1 MNARSMNRWLK
12 SGIGLFI
19 VSILALPIVVNG
31 CGGGGGASGS
41 LIGRFMPQA
50 PSALIGMAR
59 DAEFVCGEPSVQ
71 DLTAGRSTLIGT
83 ITISNDED
91 FLYVT
96 FQTDDPWVL
105 GTTHV
110 HVGFHIDD
118 VPKAG
123 NGQPIPG
130 QFDYAHERDV
140 EGGEPAVTE
149 DEYAIPFTDL
159 GLESGEC
166 DVQLFIWAH
175 AEAFQLDDDDVVIV
189 EETAF
194 GGDTPGDGT
203 PRWFFLAEY
212 TLQCCENGGG
222 GGDFRTQT
230 QGGWGTVCQGNNP
243 GCYRDMWFDT
253 AFPSGIVLGCDMGFV
268 ATFTSSQAVEDFLPT
283 GGTPGALTSDV
294 TDPTGTTDAGVLLA
308 QLLALELSVGF
319 DLFDPDFSVSE
330 QALIDQIVCNTG
342 TGCDGMT
349 IEELLEEANI
359 VVGGCVGSTGLSAG
373 DLADCLML
381 VNENYVDGEVDLG
394 MVCTFPTIQI

>member
-1 MNARSMNRWLK
+1 M
-12 SGIGLFI
+12 G
-19 VSILALPIVVNG
+19 G
-31 CGGGGGASGS
+31 CGGGASGS
-41 LIGRFMPQA
+41 LMGRFLPQA
-50 PSALIGMAR
+50 PSALIGIAR
-59 DAEFVCGEPSVQ
+59 NAEFVCGDPSVQ
-71 DLTAGRSTLIGT
+71 DLTAGQNIDIGS

-91 FLYVT
+91 FLYVA
-96 FQTDDPWVL
+96 FETDDPWVL

-166 DVQLFIWAH
+166 DVPLFIWAH
-175 AEAFQLDDDDVVIV
+175 AESFQLDGDDVVIA

-194 GGDTPGDGT
+194 GGDTPCEDT
-203 PRWFFLAEY
+203 PRWCFLAEY

-222 GGDFRTQT
+222 DFRTQT
-230 QGGWGTVCQGNNP
+230 QGGWGTMCQGSNP
-243 GCYRDMWFDT
+243 GCYRDLWFDT
-253 AFPSGIVLGCDMGFV
+253 AFPGGIVLGCDFT
-268 ATFTSSQAVEDFLPT
+268 ATFTSSQAVENFLPT
-283 GGTPGALTSDV
+283 GGTPGALTSNV

-308 QLLALELSVGF
+308 QLLALKLSVGF
-319 DLFDPDFSVSE
+319 DLADPDFSVSE
-330 QALIDQIVCNTG
+330 QALIDQVVCNTG

-349 IEELLEEANI
+349 IEELLVEANL
-359 VVGGCVGSTGLSAG
+359 VVGGCTGSTGLSAS

-381 VNENYVDGEVDLG
+381 VNEKFVDGEVDLG
-394 MVCTFPTIQI
+394 MVCAPPMP

>member
-1 MNARSMNRWLK
+1 MNARTKNYWLK
-12 SGIGLFI
+12 SSVGLFI
-19 VSILALPIVVNG
+19 ASVLALPLVVAG
-31 CGGGGGASGS
+31 CGGGDGPFG

-50 PSALIGMAR
+50 PSALIGIAR
-59 DAEFVCGEPSVQ
+59 GADFVCGEPVVQ
-71 DLTAGRSTLIGT
+71 ELTAGQTIDIGS
-83 ITISNDED
+83 ISISNDEN
-91 FLYVT
+91 FLYVK
-96 FQTDDPWVL
+96 FETDDPWVL

-118 VPKAG
+118 VPKAA

-130 QFDYAHERDV
+130 MFDYAHERDV

-175 AEAFQLDDDDVVIV
+175 AEAFQLDGDGVVTM

-222 GGDFRTQT
+222 GDFRTQT

-243 GCYRDMWFDT
+243 GCYRDQWFDT
-253 AFPSGIVLGCDMGFV
+253 AFPSGIVLGCNTGFM
-268 ATFTSSQAVEDFLPT
+268 AIFTSSQAVEDFLPT
-283 GGTPGALTSDV
+283 GGTPGALTADV
-294 TDPTGTTDAGVLLA
+294 TDPMGTTPAGVLLA

-319 DLFDPDFSVSE
+319 DLNLADPDFSASD
-330 QALIDQIVCNTG
+330 QALLDQVVCDTG
-342 TGCDGMT
+342 TACDGMT
-349 IEELLEEANI
+349 ISALLDEANI
-359 VVGGCVGSTGLSAG
+359 VVGGCAGSTGLSASE
-373 DLADCLML
+373 LSDCLML
-381 VNENYVDGEVDLG
+381 VNENYVDGTEDLG
-394 MVCTFPTIQI
+394 KVCAPPMP